1 MDKKL
6 PVDQNLFIGK
16 VLDPSY
22 MTTKLGLVDRVDM
35 EVEKPK
41 SITEYQDV
49 IKNQQGTIKRMKKD
63 DKDQTYKTDEHK
75 IKNEY
80 VDYQKHTSE
89 NKLDKLDMNKFE
101 SSDNNKNDIKG
112 NLDKNT
118 ELNKKEHKINKKKI
132 IIKEVNDENLE
143 IDKINLS
150 QNNQNNSQDVNDN
163 KDNDKI
169 ANKNENTI

>member
-16 VLDPSY
+16 VLDPSN
-22 MTTKLGLVDRVDM
+22 MTNKLGLVDRVDM
-35 EVEKPK
+35 EIEKPK

-49 IKNQQGTIKRMKKD
+49 IKNQQGAIKRMKKD
-63 DKDQTYKTDEHK
+63 DKDQTYKTDENV

-80 VDYQKHTSE
+80 LDHLKHASE

-112 NLDKNT
+112 NLDENKNT
-118 ELNKKEHKINKKKI
+118 ALNKKEHKINKKKI

-150 QNNQNNSQDVNDN
+150 QNNQNNSQDVVDN
-163 KDNDKI
+163 
-169 ANKNENTI
+169 